1 MGVLDFIKPKSAL
14 EKASKN
20 LREPYAQPDVR
31 QTAMDKLFEIGTEE
45 AYANLLERFSFNA
58 NGHTADEAE
67 KRMLVERLSDVGEP
81 VRPALENYIATK
93 KTITYPIEALRGMV
107 PAPEA
112 KDFLKSVLAKYEPQD
127 HRSTQAKATLVV
139 TLGEMLDRSEAD
151 VLVPYL
157 HDHSDDVQFQTIA
170 ALEHLGNPDVAPALA
185 EVCTSEE
192 HAPRIQRRAAAALQT
207 MEVSVRGKFESFA
220 SELKDE
226 YMIDKKGR
234 LQKKTGAAS

>member
-45 AYANLLERFSFNA
+45 AYANLLQRFSFNA

-67 KRMLVERLSDVGEP
+67 KRMLVERLRDTGEP
-81 VRPALENYIATK
+81 VRPALEQYIATQ

-107 PAPEA
+107 AAPEA
-112 KDFLKSVLAKYEPQD
+112 KDFLKSVLQKYEPQD
-127 HRSTQAKATLVV
+127 HRSTQAKSTLVV
-139 TLGEMLDRSEAD
+139 TLSELLDRSEAD
-151 VLVPYL
+151 ALTPYL
-157 HDHSDDVQFQTIA
+157 NDHSDDVQYQTIA
-170 ALEHLGNPDVAPALA
+170 ALEQLGNPDVGPALA
-185 EVCTSEE
+185 AVCASDE
-192 HAPRIQRRAAAALQT
+192 HAPRVQRRAAAALAN
-207 MEVSVRGKFESFA
+207 MEINVRSQFESFA
-220 SELKDE
+220 NELKGE

-234 LQKKTGAAS
+234 LQKKTGAA